1 MINGQGHLAY
11 LEFIAKWAAKMVY
24 LFIVVACFVSDY
36 FFKILLCCIQH
47 SGSGFV

>member
-11 LEFIAKWAAKMVY
+11 LEFIVKWAAKMVC

-36 FFKILLCCIQH
+36 FLNITMLYSTFW
-47 SGSGFV
+47 